1 MDNEQESLVKQAENS
16 IFEYKES
23 ISEDISL
30 LEIPEVEIKDRKSV
44 INQAPVLDKNLV
56 DTDQNDDSSFIQPDL
71 NKTQSLSELKTESK
85 HSAR

>member
-1 MDNEQESLVKQAENS
+1 MKQAENS

-30 LEIPEVEIKDRKSV
+30 LEIPEVDHKDRKSV
-44 INQAPVLDKNLV
+44 INQTPVLDKNLV
-56 DTDQNDDSSFIQPDL
+56 DADQNDDSSFIQPDL
-71 NKTQSLSELKTESK
+71 NKTQSFSELKAESK

>member
-56 DTDQNDDSSFIQPDL
+56 DADQNDDSSFIQPDL

>member
-1 MDNEQESLVKQAENS
+1 MKQAENS

-56 DTDQNDDSSFIQPDL
+56 DADQNDDSSFIQPDL